1 MKIFK
6 NNAIKREKHELAQCL
21 SSVSIL
27 SNIALMT
34 LLVLTMASCVE
45 KEPAYGNFGGKDV
58 DFTYNVDGN
67 EYTLDFYV
75 VSTIKFNNTSE
86 KSGNVTWDFGD
97 GSTSSDQN
105 PTHKYSKA
113 GLYQVTLTVDGVGKR
128 TYPLLIYDIAP
139 VLSVVEQSAETV
151 VINDVTVLL
160 DISLPNPEDLECKYV
175 WKFPDGTTLED
186 GSPIEEF
193 TGYSHADGTVDNPG
207 KLKFK
212 NIGSQKIELQ
222 TWFDINGENRRLE
235 DSYVNVQVG
244 SSIPCP
250 TLYYAVFGGNIK
262 AYKLVDMSQLPAG
275 TKNMPFDM
283 GVSSGNMPTTLVF
296 ATVEEKDYVYIL
308 DCGKQYYYVNDENSV
323 LGDGKIS
330 VMTADGTDVSTM
342 VTNVGG
348 QAFNDPFQG
357 FADQATGYLYYT
369 DRNTGIRRL
378 PLTTRGE
385 REATN
390 FNSTA
395 GYFCVNNMLNY
406 YGNGIAYG
414 AIHTGLYQDRT
425 GVFWWGKNYSGN
437 GIYRFR
443 TSDIGEPSAT
453 KTGPIPFPIVLQAT
467 QPRAFTLDED
477 LGNLYVWMCKGGTPG
492 PGFTCYPMPGPS
504 QGLEYDQYTT
514 FINMEANPENTTAD
528 EGVYTT
534 QFAVDAVTHFVYF
547 GFRAAST
554 ESTYTTGLKYYDP
567 TDKKVHDFNGNRDR
581 ILGLCVNPRLTNLF

>member
-6 NNAIKREKHELAQCL
+6 
-21 SSVSIL
+21 
-27 SNIALMT
+27 NIALMT
-34 LLVLTMASCVE
+34 LVVLALASCVE
-45 KEPAYGNFGGKDV
+45 KEPVYGNFGGKDV
-58 DFTYNVDGN
+58 DFTYNVDGD

-86 KSGNVTWDFGD
+86 KSGSVTWNFGD
-97 GSTSSDQN
+97 GSTSTDQN

-160 DISLPNPEDLECKYV
+160 DIALPNPEDLECKYV
-175 WKFPDGTTLED
+175 WKFPEGTTLED
-186 GSPIEEF
+186 GTVINEF
-193 TGYSHADGTVDNPG
+193 IGYSHSDGTVDNPG

-296 ATVEEKDYVYIL
+296 ASVEDKDYVYIL
-308 DCGKQYYYVNDENSV
+308 DCGKQYYYVNDENGV

-357 FADQATGYLYYT
+357 FADQVGGYLYYT

-385 REATN
+385 REQTV
-390 FNSTA
+390 FSSIA

-443 TSDIGEPSAT
+443 TSDIGEASAT

-492 PGFTCYPMPGPS
+492 PGFTCYPMPGPT
-504 QGLEYDQYTT
+504 QGLDYDQYTT

-534 QFAVDAVTHFVYF
+534 QFAVDALTHFVYF

-554 ESTYTTGLKYYDP
+554 EKNYTTGLKYFDP
-567 TDKKVHDFNGNRDR
+567 VQKKVIDFNNNKER
-581 ILGLCVNPRLTNLF
+581 ILGLCINPRLTNLF

>member
-1 MKIFK
+1 MV
-6 NNAIKREKHELAQCL
+6 L
-21 SSVSIL
+21 S
-27 SNIALMT
+27 MF
-34 LLVLTMASCVE
+34 SCVE
-45 KEPAYGNFGGKDV
+45 KEPVYGNFPGKDV
-58 DFTYNVDGN
+58 DFTYNVDGD

-75 VSTIKFNNTSE
+75 VSTIKFNNTSS
-86 KSGNVTWDFGD
+86 KSGSVTWDFGD

-105 PTHKYSKA
+105 PTHKYAQA
-113 GLYQVTLTVDGVGKR
+113 GLYNVTLTVDGVGQR

-151 VINDVTVLL
+151 VINEVTVLL
-160 DISLPNPEDLECKYV
+160 DIALPNPEDLECKYV
-175 WKFPDGTTLED
+175 WKFPEGTTLED
-186 GSPIEEF
+186 GTAITEF
-193 TGYSHADGTVDNPG
+193 TGYSHSDGSVDNPG
-207 KLKFK
+207 RLKFK

-222 TWFDINGENRRLE
+222 TWFDVNGENRRLE

-250 TLYYAVFGGNIK
+250 TLYYAVMGGNIK
-262 AYKLVDMSQLPAG
+262 AYKLIEPERLPPG

-283 GVSSGNMPTTLVF
+283 GVSSGNMPTNLVF
-296 ATVEEKDYVYIL
+296 ATVEGRDYVYIL
-308 DCGKQYYYVNDENSV
+308 DCGKQYYYVNDENGV

-357 FADQATGYLYYT
+357 CADQLNGYLYYT

-385 REATN
+385 RETTVYS
-390 FNSTA
+390 STA

-414 AIHTGLYQDRT
+414 AIHTGILQDKN

-443 TSDIGEPSAT
+443 TTDIGEASAT

-467 QPRAFTLDED
+467 QPRAFTIDEE
-477 LGNLYVWMCKGGTPG
+477 LNNLYVWMCKGGTPG
-492 PGFTCYPMPGPS
+492 PGFTCYPLPGAS
-504 QGLEYDQYTT
+504 EGLDYDKFTT
-514 FINMEANPENTTAD
+514 YITMEANPENTTAD

-534 QFAVDAVTHFVYF
+534 QFAVDMLSHYVYF

-554 ESTYTTGLKYYDP
+554 ESTYTTGLKYFDP
-567 TDKKVHDFNGNRDR
+567 TTKKVMDFNGNKER
-581 ILGLCVNPRLTNLF
+581 ILGLCINPRTTQLF

>member
-1 MKIFK
+1 
-6 NNAIKREKHELAQCL
+6 
-21 SSVSIL
+21 
-27 SNIALMT
+27 MT
-34 LLVLTMASCVE
+34 LVVLALASCVE
-45 KEPAYGNFGGKDV
+45 KEPAYGNFSGKDV
-58 DFTYNVDGN
+58 DFTYNVDGD

-86 KSGNVTWDFGD
+86 KSGSVTWNFGD
-97 GSTSSDQN
+97 GSTSTDQN

-160 DISLPNPEDLECKYV
+160 DIALPNPEDLECKYV
-175 WKFPDGTTLED
+175 WKFPEGTALED
-186 GSPIEEF
+186 GTVIEEF
-193 TGYSHADGTVDNPG
+193 TGYSHSDGTIDNPG

-275 TKNMPFDM
+275 TKNLPFDM

-296 ATVEEKDYVYIL
+296 ASVEDKDYVYIL
-308 DCGKQYYYVNDENSV
+308 DCGKQYYYVNDENGV

-378 PLTTRGE
+378 PLTARGE
-385 REATN
+385 REQTV
-390 FNSTA
+390 FSSIA

-414 AIHTGLYQDRT
+414 AIHTGLYLDRT

-443 TSDIGEPSAT
+443 TSDIGEASST

-492 PGFTCYPMPGPS
+492 PGFTCYPMPGPN
-504 QGLEYDQYTT
+504 QGLDYDQYTT
-514 FINMEANPENTTAD
+514 FIAMEANPENTTAD

-534 QFAVDAVTHFVYF
+534 QFAVDALTHFVYF

-554 ESTYTTGLKYYDP
+554 EKNYTTGLKYFDP
-567 TDKKVHDFNGNRDR
+567 VQKKVIDFNGNRER
-581 ILGLCVNPRLTNLF
+581 ILGLCVNPRLTYLF